1 MFIPDTGNCWP
12 IDSPMYKYDVF
23 PECSL
28 NLDLRLALYES
39 SYLNFFYCTGI
50 VSIAQLNR
58 KVPCIFFSPVFGS
71 HLMKDRV
78 DIKKILIEKYGI
90 VHGSK
95 YYGFENSNQW
105 IYWEKDD
112 FQNIKKQFLNYVSE
126 FNVKR

>member
-1 MFIPDTGNCWP
+1 
-12 IDSPMYKYDVF
+12 
-23 PECSL
+23 
-28 NLDLRLALYES
+28 
-39 SYLNFFYCTGI
+39 
-50 VSIAQLNR
+50 
-58 KVPCIFFSPVFGS
+58 
-71 HLMKDRV
+71 MKDRV
-78 DIKKILIEKYGI
+78 DIKKILIEKYWI